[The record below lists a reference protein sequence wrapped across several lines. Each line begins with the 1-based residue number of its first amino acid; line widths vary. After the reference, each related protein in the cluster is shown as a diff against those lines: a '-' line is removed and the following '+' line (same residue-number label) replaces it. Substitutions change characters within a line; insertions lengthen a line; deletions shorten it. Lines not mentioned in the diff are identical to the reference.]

1 MNAFEGLTVLDFSQG
16 ITGPLCAT
24 VFGRQGVQVIKREPP
39 RGDWIGHAGAGR
51 LKQGE
56 SGWLKAQAAKPR

>member
-24 VFGRQGVQVIKREPP
+24 VFGRQGVRVIRREPP
-39 RGDWIGHAGAGR
+39 RGDRIGHAGAR
-51 LKQGE
+51 
-56 SGWLKAQAAKPR
+56 AD